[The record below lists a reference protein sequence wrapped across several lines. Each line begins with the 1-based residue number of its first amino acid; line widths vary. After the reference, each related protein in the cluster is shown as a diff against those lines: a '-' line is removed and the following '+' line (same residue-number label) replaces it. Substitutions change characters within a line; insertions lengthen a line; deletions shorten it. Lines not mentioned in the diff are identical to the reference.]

1 MFFSKLFFHPLQF
14 LIDCLLL
21 NNKEQSEG
29 AQGGS
34 VNKVLALKPR
44 GPEFNP

>member
-1 MFFSKLFFHPLQF
+1 MFFSKFFFHPLQS

-34 VNKVLALKPR
+34 VSEALALKPR
-44 GPEFNP
+44 GPEFHP